1 MGGMGSCDDGSHR
14 NLSSSNEQEEIT
26 HMQKYYIKAREAV
39 ERLRTD
45 KDGVV
50 SLEYV
55 IVGAVVCVVVLAVFN
70 GTGTTSLRGALNSGF
85 TAISGA
91 MTGLPT
97 P

>member
-1 MGGMGSCDDGSHR
+1 M
-14 NLSSSNEQEEIT
+14 L
-26 HMQKYYIKAREAV
+26 KYYIKAREALN
-39 ERLRTD
+39 RLRTD

-70 GTGTTSLRGALNSGF
+70 GTGTTSLSGALNSGF
-85 TAISGA
+85 TAISSA

>member
-1 MGGMGSCDDGSHR
+1 M
-14 NLSSSNEQEEIT
+14 L
-26 HMQKYYIKAREAV
+26 KFYVKAREAV

-70 GTGTTSLRGALNSGF
+70 GTGNTSLNSVLSGGF
-85 TAISGA
+85 SAISTTIG
-91 MTGLPT
+91 GLPST

>member
-14 NLSSSNEQEEIT
+14 NLRSSKRKIT
-26 HMQKYYIKAREAV
+26 LMLKYYIKAREAV

-55 IVGAVVCVVVLAVFN
+55 IVGAVVCVVVLALFN
-70 GTGTTSLRGALNSGF
+70 GTGTASLQGALTSGF
-85 TAISGA
+85 NAISAA